1 MKNKKIQIIE
11 ASTILGLRP
20 TGVEMMSERLIGDGL
35 GKLAEMNQVIKIK
48 DMNYLYTKVRDKSGI
63 INSEAI
69 IEFSRLLKEEL
80 GKTVQSKLFP
90 LIIGGDCSILL
101 GIMPALKE
109 TSESG
114 LITFD
119 AHSDYYVGFESE
131 TGEVADMDIAIITG
145 KGPEYLTNIDNMRPY
160 VNEEHV
166 IHIGQRDEEEVKE
179 YNASKIEDSMINMYT
194 LNSILKIGIE
204 KTIESVIEK
213 MNLIDTGEFW
223 IHFDTDV
230 INDAENPAVDYRLSG
245 GLSFQE
251 CERIL
256 KKLMETGKISGISIS
271 IYNPLLDKDHAVS
284 RKLVKLIK
292 NILNIGNI

>member
-1 MKNKKIQIIE
+1 MKNEKIQIIE

-20 TGVEMMSERLIGDGL
+20 TGVEIMPKRVMDDGL
-35 GKLAEMNQVIKIK
+35 QKLAEKNQVIKIK
-48 DMNYLYTKVRDKSGI
+48 NMNYLYTTLRDKSGI
-63 INSEAI
+63 INSETI
-69 IEFSRLLKEEL
+69 IEFSKLLKKELKKTL
-80 GKTVQSKLFP
+80 GKGLFP

-109 TSESG
+109 IAESG

-119 AHSDYYVGFESE
+119 AHSDYYMGFESE
-131 TGEVADMDIAIITG
+131 TGEAADMDIAIITG
-145 KGPEYLTNIDNMRPY
+145 KGPEYLTNIDNMKPY
-160 VNEEHV
+160 VREEHV

-194 LNSILKIGIE
+194 LKSILKMGIE
-204 KTIESVIEK
+204 KTAESVIEK
-213 MNLIDTGEFW
+213 MNHTDAGEFW

-230 INDAENPAVDYRLSG
+230 INDAENPAVDYRLAG

-271 IYNPLLDKDHAVS
+271 IYNPLLDNDHAVS
-284 RKLVKLIK
+284 GKLVKLIK
-292 NILNIGNI
+292 NILDIQ